1 MTYEQKKTGRKVT
14 HITFSL
20 KRKQKSISHEST
32 DIPKE
37 FYKLTDAQI
46 NMFGNQLSRLH
57 EFSHLAREGESYEI
71 LASKI
76 KEKLRDPK
84 QQKQFLPYLRN
95 LGFKP

>member
-1 MTYEQKKTGRKVT
+1 VTYEQKKTGRKVT
-14 HITFSL
+14 HITFSF
-20 KRKQKSISHEST
+20 KEKTKSISHEST

-71 LASKI
+71 L
-76 KEKLRDPK
+76 L
-84 QQKQFLPYLRN
+84 QKSRKNLEIQNNRSSFYLT
-95 LGFKP
+95 

>member
-14 HITFSL
+14 HITFSF
-20 KRKQKSISHEST
+20 KEKTKSIGQEST

-57 EFSHLAREGESYEI
+57 ELSHLAREGESYEI

-76 KEKLRDPK
+76 KENLEIQNNRSS
-84 QQKQFLPYLRN
+84 FYLTY
-95 LGFKP
+95 GT